1 MAAASRSEKYDLV
14 QSSPVVQSS
23 PAANISTIAD
33 PGRPPSRVT
42 MDRAKKLSELISE
55 IYDAALDPSL
65 WSDVVGRAGRFV
77 GGSTAAIFSK
87 DPVAGSGNVYYESA
101 IDPYYRKLYCD
112 EYVKLDSLATGDR
125 LAGGRAVDRCRGPH
139 ALPRIPGHAVL

>member
-23 PAANISTIAD
+23 PAANISTIAAS
-33 PGRPPSRVT
+33 GHPPSRVT

-77 GGSTAAIFSK
+77 GGSAAAIFSK
-87 DPVAGSGNVYYESA
+87 DPVAGSGNVYYEWA
-101 IDPYYRKLYCD
+101 IDPDYRKLYCD
-112 EYVKLDSLATGDR
+112 GYVKLDSLTPKDPRSGTR
-125 LAGGRAVDRCRGPH
+125 QLGPV
-139 ALPRIPGHAVL
+139 AEP